1 MEINK
6 IRIDGRITTIDYTTE
21 SGDYRI
27 KTGEDP
33 SPDLYNAI
41 KGLRGIFLKR
51 MQFEP
56 VKERV
61 MVNGFESGVDNV
73 RRWYKISGIYTANM
87 IGHKITTPKVME
99 MNDPEF
105 WENNDPDEFI
115 QYLDQEESEYMEKAV
130 DEAILFVQGKREQLP
145 LEDTERGAF

>member
-1 MEINK
+1 
-6 IRIDGRITTIDYTTE
+6 
-21 SGDYRI
+21 
-27 KTGEDP
+27 
-33 SPDLYNAI
+33 
-41 KGLRGIFLKR
+41 

-73 RRWYKISGIYTANM
+73 RRWFKITGIYTANM
-87 IGHKITTPKVME
+87 IGHKITTPKVFE

-115 QYLDQEESEYMEKAV
+115 QYLDQEESEYMERAV
-130 DEAILFVQGKREQLP
+130 DEAIQFVQGKREQLP
-145 LEDTERGAF
+145 LEGTEGGSF